1 MLTQTA
7 KHRRLPAQRT
17 LLFVLL
23 ALCSFS
29 ARAQNATTPLK
40 LIPAPREARLEEG
53 AFTVSRATKIVL
65 GDGADAADRVAAE
78 TLADE
83 IAAATGLNVS
93 IMTARAFSSQANVIY
108 LARVDG
114 DRALDGWLDA
124 HGLKMDD
131 KFDPEGYV
139 LGVTGRQIVVAARSS
154 AGLFYGVQTLRQL
167 LRPGAASADDAELSA
182 PNPSTAAGGRVASG
196 PWSVVSEEKQTAD
209 SRQLTAD
216 SQWFVV
222 AASTNGMGEALA
234 TGHRPPVTSDESPI
248 TSHESRF
255 SRHSPLATM
264 VCPAIRIRDWPA
276 MRWRG
281 LHDDISRGPVPTLDY
296 IKQQIRTLAG
306 FKLNLYALYI
316 EHTFDYQGHPLIA
329 PPGGAL
335 TAAEVREIVEYAA
348 RYHVTVL
355 PEQQAFGHLHH
366 VLKNE
371 FYNDLAERPHG
382 HVLAPGQERSYQL
395 IQNLYAELIPLFP
408 GPLFHIGGDETFELG
423 LGQSKARAE
432 KEGLGRVYLEHLKR
446 VAGMMKPHNKRL
458 LFWHDI
464 AAKYPELLGILPK
477 DMVAV
482 AWDYGARASYEGA
495 LKPFRAA
502 GMDVM
507 VAPGVSNWNRIYP
520 DLDNAFVNIRNFV
533 RDGQQAGAIGMLN
546 TNWDDDGDAFFAMTW
561 PAVVFGAAASW
572 QPGESSIDQFKA
584 AYDWAFYRNE
594 DATFREAI
602 DHLARAQTL
611 LGSVTWGGSSNDAY
625 FVDPFSE
632 VSSRRLERIL
642 PVASDLR
649 LSAERALAWLL
660 RSRHKGRAHPESL
673 DAMILAAMRLDA
685 LGMKVQFM
693 QEVSHFY
700 WDAYLNQG
708 DRSRVG
714 SNLSEITG
722 INARLESLRD
732 SVTAVREAYVAAWRA
747 ESRPYWLP
755 NVLGRF
761 DYLAGLFQKKIYDVK
776 AARWQYRDQG
786 ALPDPRQLGFFL
798 KPQ

>member
-1 MLTQTA
+1 M
-7 KHRRLPAQRT
+7 QRAAGAA
-17 LLFVLL
+17 LLVGLSLL
-23 ALCSFS
+23 AGAAAAQSDS
-29 ARAQNATTPLK
+29 AAKLQ
-40 LIPAPREARLEEG
+40 LIPAPREVRLEDG
-53 AFTVSRATKIVL
+53 AFTVSSATKIIL
-65 GDGADAADRVAAE
+65 GGGTDPADRVAAE
-78 TLADE
+78 TLAE
-83 IAAATGLNVS
+83 EIESAVGLRVPIAAA
-93 IMTARAFSSQANVIY
+93 RAYSGQANVIY

-114 DRALDGWLDA
+114 DRALDGWLDS
-124 HGLKMDD
+124 HGLGIDD
-131 KFDPEGYV
+131 KFDDEGYV
-139 LGVTGRQIVVAARSS
+139 LAATGRQIVVAARSS

-167 LRPGAASADDAELSA
+167 LRPGSAGATAPEGAAPDTARGAGSDDVIPTPHSSH
-182 PNPSTAAGGRVASG
+182 PTTGGWQRSG
-196 PWSVVSEEKQTAD
+196 P
-209 SRQLTAD
+209 
-216 SQWFVV
+216 
-222 AASTNGMGEALA
+222 
-234 TGHRPPVTSDESPI
+234 
-248 TSHESRF
+248 
-255 SRHSPLATM
+255 TM
-264 VCPAIRIRDWPA
+264 TCPGVRIRDWPA

-296 IKQQIRTLAG
+296 IKLQIRTLAE

-329 PPGGAL
+329 PAEGAL
-335 TAAEVREIVEYAA
+335 TAAEVREIVDYAA

-395 IQNLYAELIPLFP
+395 IQNLYAELVPLFP
-408 GPLFHIGGDETFELG
+408 GPLFHIGSDETFELG

-432 KEGLGRVYLEHLKR
+432 KDGLGRVYLEHLKR
-446 VAGMMKPHNKRL
+446 VAEMMQPYKKRL

-464 AAKYPELLGILPK
+464 AIKYPELLSILPK

-502 GMDVM
+502 GMDVI
-507 VAPGVSNWNRIYP
+507 VSPGVSNWNRLYP

-533 RDGQQAGAIGMLN
+533 RDGQQAGALGTLN
-546 TNWDDDGDAFFAMTW
+546 TSWDDDGDAFFAVTW
-561 PAVVFGAAASW
+561 PAVIFGAAASW

-584 AYDWAFYRNE
+584 AYDWAFYRNN
-594 DATFREAI
+594 DSTFREAI

-611 LGSVTWGGSSNDAY
+611 LGSVTWGGSTNDAY
-625 FVDPFSE
+625 FVDPYSE

-642 PVASDLR
+642 PVASELR
-649 LSAERALAWLL
+649 LSSERALAWLL
-660 RSRHKGRAHPESL
+660 RSRHKARAHPETL
-673 DAMILAAMRLDA
+673 DSMILAALRLDA

-732 SVTAVREAYVAAWRA
+732 SATRLREIYAAAWRT
-747 ESRPYWLP
+747 ESRPYWLGS
-755 NVLGRF
+755 VLVRF
-761 DYLAGLFQKKIYDVK
+761 DYLAALFQKKIYEVK
-776 AARWQYRDQG
+776 AARWQFRDQG